1 VARIQGPL
9 LVAGGPL
16 DGWQRPQ
23 GARRTGGTWATE
35 NVARRQRDQ
44 ANAKRLWT
52 RDTKLAVVVDE
63 IKAAARLGNKSDRVG
78 HTRVGPMYPEDLKY
92 TAQHEWVRAGE
103 DPDGRVRVGITDYAQ
118 EQLGD
123 IVFVTLPEVGA
134 EVSAGD
140 PCGELESTKS
150 VSDVYAPVS
159 GTVTARNDA
168 LDGSPELVN
177 AEPYGDGWM
186 FEIQPSDPT
195 ELSDLL
201 DSTAYRTQVDAAG

>member
-1 VARIQGPL
+1 
-9 LVAGGPL
+9 
-16 DGWQRPQ
+16 
-23 GARRTGGTWATE
+23 
-35 NVARRQRDQ
+35 
-44 ANAKRLWT
+44 
-52 RDTKLAVVVDE
+52 
-63 IKAAARLGNKSDRVG
+63 
-78 HTRVGPMYPEDLKY
+78 MYPEDLKY

-103 DPDGRVRVGITDYAQ
+103 DAAGRVRVGITDYAQ

-150 VSDVYAPVS
+150 VSDIYAPVT

-177 AEPYGDGWM
+177 SEPYGDGWM

-201 DSTAYRTQVDAAG
+201 DSATYRTQVDAAG